1 MSDPLGLDARLRAA
15 LGEGGPAA
23 RAGSGR
29 AGEGPTAKSR
39 VLAGIRQ
46 RRLRRLQLA
55 GGAAVVVIGLAVSLP
70 QVLGSPPTS
79 PDRFATHGK
88 STTSRSPA
96 NSPAHTGSAGSAAAP
111 SSAHAQLGP
120 RVTPLKTNGPV
131 CQVRTRVVRPCG
143 AVAKGSAGLSLTRA
157 AMSLQQAVNSTGVY
171 GTDTGPTATWHL
183 VPSLVV
189 HPGSTIVIELPRV
202 SGPWRWTTPAIAGNP
217 TYHGQGPP
225 VVARA
230 TKAHG
235 HLQTFVVKP
244 NVAVTVVLEAQADH
258 YTGAIAPP
266 SIVGPPAVW
275 ALELKV
281 EGT

>member
-1 MSDPLGLDARLRAA
+1 MSDHHGLDARLRAA

-29 AGEGPTAKSR
+29 AGDGQSARSR
-39 VLAGIRQ
+39 VLSGIRQ

-55 GGAAVVVIGLAVSLP
+55 GGAAVVVIGLVVGLP
-70 QVLGSPPTS
+70 QVLGSTPAS
-79 PDRFATHGK
+79 PNRFATHGK

-96 NSPAHTGSAGSAAAP
+96 ASPAPPARTGSAAAP
-111 SSAHAQLGP
+111 TGAGAQYGTRAAP
-120 RVTPLKTNGPV
+120 AQMNGPV
-131 CQVRTRVVRPCG
+131 CQVRARKVRPCG

-157 AMSLQQAVNSTGVY
+157 ATSLQQAVNSTGVY
-171 GTDTGPTATWHL
+171 GTATGPAATWHL

-189 HPGSTIVIELPRV
+189 HPGTTIVIELPRV
-202 SGPWRWTTPAIAGNP
+202 SDRWRWTTPAIAGNP

-235 HLQTFVVKP
+235 HLQRFVVKA
-244 NVAVTVVLEAQADH
+244 NVAVTVVLEAQADR
-258 YTGAIAPP
+258 YTGSAPP
-266 SIVGPPAVW
+266 SIVEPPAVW